1 MPSKRSQLP
10 LAALL
15 LGLVPLAC
23 GGAVADAPPP
33 APPEAEA
40 SAAIDANDR
49 GAADDEDAVV
59 EGWDESDNTPAPTVA
74 QANAAETNAEAITF
88 DGEDADPELATQIRS
103 APERPPIP
111 AFRLFGTRAGD
122 GPG

>member
-1 MPSKRSQLP
+1 MPSTRSQLP

-23 GGAVADAPPP
+23 GGAIADAPPA
-33 APPEAEA
+33 APPEADA
-40 SAAIDANDR
+40 SAAQDLSDR
-49 GAADDEDAVV
+49 GDDEDAVV
-59 EGWDESDNTPAPTVA
+59 EGWDERDDTPAATVA
-74 QANAAETNAEAITF
+74 QASPAESGAEEITF